1 MKPKELMIIQAERLD
16 TVNNKLNQK
25 QSKLDTLVLKQEK
38 NALLSIGN
46 ALATP
51 NFMLVRQ
58 AVMDIDEIDNWPLR
72 SEYKNTYFDA
82 LLTMGAEYAQCS
94 KGELRERLTYAHM
107 SAQNRKKI
115 HATVTVLNNVQGQIR
130 LVDEQG
136 EYTEHFVSP
145 GSRYI
150 AWEQATINDEL
161 MYRIGKNDRWISSQY
176 AAIDR

>member
-1 MKPKELMIIQAERLD
+1 MIIQAERLD
-16 TVNNKLNQK
+16 TVNNKLNQE
-25 QSKLDTLVLKQEK
+25 QSKLNRLVLEQEK

-46 ALATP
+46 ALKTP

-58 AVMDIDEIDNWPLR
+58 AVMDIDKIDNWQVR

-82 LLTMGAEYAQCS
+82 LLTFGANYAQCS
-94 KGELRERLTYAHM
+94 KSELRERLTYAHM
-107 SAQNRKKI
+107 PAQNRKKI
-115 HATVTVLNNVQGQIR
+115 HTTLTVLNNVQGQIR

-161 MYRIGKNDRWISSQY
+161 MYRIGENDRWISSQY